1 LADVEQ
7 VVERYLLLGLRLGRH
22 IDGFVDAYYG
32 PAELSARVDEED
44 QADPAEL
51 AEEAAALAQE
61 LDGFEEQRRRWLL
74 GQIRGCETVARRLAG
89 EPLAWAEEVERC
101 YGVTP
106 EVTPNERFEEAQ
118 QALDRA
124 LPGDGDLGDRYRAWL
139 ETQVVPR
146 DRILAA
152 VERLSRELR
161 TRTERLFGLPEGET
175 IELDVAEKEPWSAFN
190 YYLGDLR
197 SRVVL
202 NTDLPVYSYRLGLL
216 VAHEI
221 YPGHH
226 TEGAWKEQLLVRD
239 RGALEESIF
248 LTGTPA
254 AVVSEGIAM
263 LAPEIAFAGGEDEVT
278 AQAMSEVGVPYDAER
293 APAARQFAAALE
305 GLGVNLAYQVHA
317 EGRTADEAIE
327 YAMRWSLRPR
337 EHVAKTLEFVTHPT
351 WRAYASCYTSGLE
364 LCRRFVAD
372 DPQRFRRLLT
382 EQLTP
387 ADLGAAA
394 PVKKS

>member
-44 QADPAEL
+44 QAGPAEL

-61 LDGFEEQRRRWLL
+61 LDGLEEQRRRWLF

-89 EPLAWAEEVERC
+89 EPISWAEEVERC
-101 YGVTP
+101 YGVEP
-106 EVTPNERFEEAQ
+106 EVTPDGRFAEAQ
-118 QALDRA
+118 EALDRA
-124 LPGDGDLGDRYRAWL
+124 LSGDGDLGERYRAWL
-139 ETQVVPR
+139 ETQVVAR
-146 DRILAA
+146 DRILPA

-161 TRTERLFGLPEGET
+161 ARTRQLFGLPEGESV
-175 IELDVAEKEPWSAFN
+175 ELDVAENEPWAAFN

-202 NTDLPVYSYRLGLL
+202 NTDLPVYSVRLGLL

-226 TEGAWKEQLLVRD
+226 TEGAWKERLLVRD
-239 RGALEESIF
+239 RSILEESIF

-263 LAPEIAFAGGEDEVT
+263 LAPEIAFAGEEDDVV
-278 AQAMSEVGVPYDAER
+278 AQAMSDVGVPYDAER
-293 APAARQFAAALE
+293 APAAREFAAALE
-305 GLGVNLAYQVHA
+305 GLGVNVAYQVHA
-317 EGRTADEAIE
+317 EGRTLDEAIE
-327 YAMRWSLRPR
+327 YGMRWSLRTR
-337 EHVAKTLEFVTHPT
+337 EHVAKAVEFVTHPT

-364 LCRRFVAD
+364 LCRGFVGAD
-372 DPQRFRRLLT
+372 TQRFRRLLT

-387 ADLGAAA
+387 ADLGAERA
-394 PVKKS
+394 VKKS